1 MRHMIPCHMIS
12 PRSGATWIAQASR
25 EIDRF
30 DAELLLAHC
39 WRRTRTRLLTSEEP
53 VPEDVAACF
62 QQAIRQRTGGVP
74 VAYLLG
80 RREFWSLDFEVSPAV
95 LVPRPETELLVQ
107 RALDVVDT
115 AHARVADL
123 GTGSGA
129 IAIALAHERPQ
140 WSVTG
145 TDVSPQA
152 LAIARRNG
160 SALVNGRVEW
170 LQGDWFAPLA
180 GRRFDAL
187 MSNPPYIEG
196 DDPVLS
202 GDGLRHE
209 PRAALTPEGDG
220 MAALT
225 TLINGAP
232 DHLGCG
238 GWLLLEHG
246 AGQAEGIRTRLV
258 ARGFT
263 SVTSHRDL
271 AGHERVTEGKL
282 AA

>member
-1 MRHMIPCHMIS
+1 MDS
-12 PRSGATWIAQASR
+12 PRSGETWLAQASR
-25 EIDRF
+25 DIPRR

-39 WRRTRTRLLTSEEP
+39 WGRSRTRLLTSDET
-53 VPEDVAACF
+53 VPPGVAADF
-62 QQAIRQRTGGVP
+62 ERAVRQRMDGMP

-80 RREFWSLDFEVSPAV
+80 RREFWSMDFEVGPAV

-107 RALDVVDT
+107 RALDLVGQDD
-115 AHARVADL
+115 ARVADL

-129 IAIALAHERPQ
+129 IAIALAHERPR
-140 WSVTG
+140 WIVTA
-145 TDVSPQA
+145 TDVSADA
-152 LAIARRNG
+152 LAVARRNG
-160 SALVNGRVEW
+160 ERLAPGRIEW
-170 LQGDWFAPLA
+170 LHGDWYAALA

-187 MSNPPYIEG
+187 VSNPPYIAGE
-196 DDPVLS
+196 DPVLT

-209 PRAALTPEGDG
+209 PRTALTPEGDG
-220 MAALT
+220 MASLA
-225 TLINGAP
+225 TLIDGAAACLRP
-232 DHLGCG
+232 G

-246 AGQAEGIRTRLV
+246 ASQGEAVRARLV

>member
-1 MRHMIPCHMIS
+1 MIS
-12 PRSGATWIAQASR
+12 PRSGEAWLAQASR
-25 EIDRF
+25 DIDRR

-39 WRRTRTRLLTSEEP
+39 WGRTRTRLLTSEET
-53 VPEDVAACF
+53 VPDDVATRFAH
-62 QQAIRQRTGGVP
+62 AVRQRADGVP

-80 RREFWSLDFEVSPAV
+80 RREFWSLEFQITPAV

-107 RALDVVDT
+107 RTLDHVQSSD
-115 AHARVADL
+115 AAVADL

-129 IAIALAHERPQ
+129 IAIALAHERPR
-140 WSVTG
+140 WAVTA
-145 TDVSPQA
+145 TDLSADA
-152 LAIARRNG
+152 LAVARRNG
-160 SALVNGRVEW
+160 DTLVGGRVEW
-170 LQGDWFAPLA
+170 LQGDWFAALA

-187 MSNPPYIEG
+187 LSNPPYIAG

-202 GDGLRHE
+202 ADGLRHE

-220 MAALT
+220 LAALA
-225 TLINGAP
+225 TLVDGAP
-232 DHLGCG
+232 AHLRPG

-246 AGQAEGIRTRLV
+246 ATQAEALRTRLV